1 MSCCDLTLTVQEEP
15 PITLEIVEATIKPEQ
30 SKTVTPTYS
39 EQTILPDAGMT
50 LGSVT
55 VEPIPSPTD
64 RMTITENGSYDV
76 ARIGGVDVEVPQ
88 GVFPEGTLEIS
99 ENGVYDV
106 SAYEYAHT
114 SVSPP
119 APTPQLLWEY
129 TPDGTA
135 TSVTIPIEAMEL
147 NGIRTL
153 WIDLDVE
160 LSNSDWVYLA
170 AGNRSCWGSQGF
182 RLALN
187 LTVFVKRS
195 GNWYNVI
202 KNSNTSAIDSDAP
215 YLGDLRVYTYGNALM
230 SSGTI
235 KFYGE

>member
-1 MSCCDLTLTVQEEP
+1 MSCCDLHLTVREEE

-30 SKTVTPTYS
+30 DKTVTPTYS
-39 EQTILPDAGMT
+39 EQTVLPDAGMT

-55 VEPIPSPTD
+55 VEPIPEPTD

-129 TPDGTA
+129 TADGTA
-135 TSVTIPIEAMEL
+135 TSVTIPIESMDL
-147 NGIRTL
+147 TGVRTL
-153 WIDLDVE
+153 WLDMDLV
-160 LSNSDWVYLA
+160 LSKGDWVYLA
-170 AGNRSCWGSQGF
+170 AGSRTCWGSQ
-182 RLALN
+182 RQHQELN
-187 LTVFVKRS
+187 YTVFVKR
-195 GNWYNVI
+195 GGDWYTVV
-202 KNSNTSAIDSDAP
+202 KSSVFAAIDSDVP

-230 SSGTI
+230 NSGTI
-235 KFYGE
+235 KLYGE